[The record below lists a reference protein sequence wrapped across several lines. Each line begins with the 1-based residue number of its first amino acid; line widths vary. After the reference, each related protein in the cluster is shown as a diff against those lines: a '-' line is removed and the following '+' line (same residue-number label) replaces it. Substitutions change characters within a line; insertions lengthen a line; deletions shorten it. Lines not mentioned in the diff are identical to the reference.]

1 MSEATE
7 NTAFSRSNQAMS
19 LMEHLAELRNRIIA
33 SVLALMIG
41 VVAAFFV
48 SLPAIDMLKLIAPA
62 GVHFVQLT
70 PGEVV
75 MASVRVAV
83 ILGAVLAS
91 PVILY
96 QIIRFIFPGLTPRE
110 KGWVLWIVGGGG
122 VLFLLGIG
130 FAYRL
135 VLPPTLEWL
144 LAYGQEV
151 AENQMSIARFV
162 EFTTSLI
169 LITGVLFE
177 MPVVLMLLS
186 FTGLVTS
193 QKMLAHW
200 RMTMVFIF
208 LFAAII
214 TPSQDP
220 LSMVMVGLAMV
231 FLYGISI
238 LAIRL
243 CGK

>member
-1 MSEATE
+1 MSEATK
-7 NTAFSRSNQAMS
+7 NTLPAMS
-19 LMEHLAELRNRIIA
+19 LMEHLSELRSRIVA

-41 VVAAFFV
+41 MVAAFFI

-75 MASVRVAV
+75 MASIRVSV

-96 QIIRFIFPGLTPRE
+96 QIIRFIFPGLTQRE
-110 KGWVLWIVGGGG
+110 KSWVLWIVGGGG
-122 VLFLLGIG
+122 VLFLLGMG

-151 AENQMSIARFV
+151 AESQMSIARFV

-177 MPVVLMLLS
+177 MPIVLMLLS

-193 QKMLAHW
+193 QKMLAQW

-220 LSMVMVGLAMV
+220 LSMVLVGLAMV
-231 FLYGISI
+231 VLYGISI
-238 LAIRL
+238 VAIRC